1 MIVHVNLLPG
11 ATVPLKMADVDFPLV
26 ATRNL
31 VGSVVRPK
39 SVKVVSDHL
48 STTSKFSTVF
58 FNFAYRKYHLIFGES
73 QGRFC
78 NCERM
83 T

>member
-1 MIVHVNLLPG
+1 MHVTLLPG
-11 ATVPLKMADVDFPLV
+11 ATVPFKMADVEVPLV

-48 STTSKFSTVF
+48 TTTSKFSTVF
-58 FNFAYRKYHLIFGES
+58 CNFAYR
-73 QGRFC
+73 
-78 NCERM
+78 N
-83 T
+83 